1 MRSIRVR
8 VPGSTSNLGAG
19 FDCVGLA
26 LNRYLTATLHVSDAA
41 LSIERHGTLAG
52 ITESADDDLVT
63 TAMRAQDCDPR
74 GQLVLESD
82 IPVGRGL
89 GSSAAATVAG
99 IMLAARLKNVD
110 LERENV
116 AAQAAFLEGHPDNAV
131 PATFGGLMVAIT
143 EILDGV
149 ETIRVHRLRLSDRIR
164 FVYAAPQSIVAT
176 KAARRALPEQV
187 AHGAA
192 TRGVARAFA
201 LMEGLAEADAE
212 LLRIGFTDELHVPY
226 RLPMIP
232 GGVDVLHAARDAGA
246 WAATISGSGS
256 GLIAACPREAED
268 AVCTAMRAA
277 FETATAAEAIAFVA
291 EPDLRGA
298 HDLHP

>member
-1 MRSIRVR
+1 MRSMRVR
-8 VPGSTSNLGAG
+8 VPASTSNLGAG

-52 ITESADDDLVT
+52 ITESSDDDLVT
-63 TAMRAQDCDPR
+63 RAMRAQDCDPR
-74 GQLVLESD
+74 GRLVLESD

-89 GSSAAATVAG
+89 GSSAAAAVAG

-110 LERENV
+110 VERENV
-116 AAQAAFLEGHPDNAV
+116 AAQAAYLEGHPDNAV

-143 EILDGV
+143 EVLDAV

-232 GGVDVLHAARDAGA
+232 GGVDVLRAARDAGA

-268 AVCTAMRAA
+268 AVCAAMRAA

-298 HDLHP
+298 HDLLP